1 MEIEAFFDS
10 VESSNRLEGIIVPRE
25 RIEEICIG
33 TYDVEDQH
41 YINFDFFI
49 LMTYTPIQSKLPY
62 LQVPENRLNLAF
74 DWYSRQKDHPLNF
87 PCYAYWIQQCEND
100 GSDY

>member
-1 MEIEAFFDS
+1 MEYSITS
-10 VESSNRLEGIIVPRE
+10 
-25 RIEEICIG
+25 ICDDAGSFSTLI
-33 TYDVEDQH
+33 
-41 YINFDFFI
+41 FI

-74 DWYSRQKDHPLNF
+74 NWYSRQKDHPLNF